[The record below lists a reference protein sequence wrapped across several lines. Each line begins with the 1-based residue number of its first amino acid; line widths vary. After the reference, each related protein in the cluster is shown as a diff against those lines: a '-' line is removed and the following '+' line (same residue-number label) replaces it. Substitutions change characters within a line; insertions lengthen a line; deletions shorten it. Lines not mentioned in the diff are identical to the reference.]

1 MHKRRERA
9 RVCAVGP
16 RATHHL
22 DLDGLTDLIS
32 DIHRQA
38 MIQRLATGAVVGQ
51 DEGDIDGAML
61 GLKRKVPSGVL
72 ACAAILDAM
81 GSRGLLE

>member
-1 MHKRRERA
+1 
-9 RVCAVGP
+9 
-16 RATHHL
+16 
-22 DLDGLTDLIS
+22 
-32 DIHRQA
+32 